1 MTNLCTWI
9 GHHSIHSF
17 DSHIFFI
24 TPTGGGGGYGND
36 GYGDRGKLP
45 HNYLL
50 LKCCRLSI
58 DAVHSHISFS
68 YSTGGYGGNQGGS
81 VNRAIT
87 LYKLAS
93 SWRLAHI
100 NLLSLSLL
108 VDMVATRDME
118 TAVAMGKS
126 AFVLFVI
133 TLFLC
138 SV

>member
-1 MTNLCTWI
+1 MTNLGTWI
-9 GHHSIHSF
+9 IHHSNYWF
-17 DSHIFFI
+17 SHTPLSSFFI

-45 HNYLL
+45 DSYLL

-58 DAVHSHISFS
+58 DAVYSHTSYFSFN
-68 YSTGGYGGNQGGS
+68 STGGYGGNQGGS

-108 VDMVATRDME
+108 VDMVATRAME
-118 TAVAMGKS
+118 TAGAMGV
-126 AFVLFVI
+126 AEE
-133 TLFLC
+133 
-138 SV
+138 